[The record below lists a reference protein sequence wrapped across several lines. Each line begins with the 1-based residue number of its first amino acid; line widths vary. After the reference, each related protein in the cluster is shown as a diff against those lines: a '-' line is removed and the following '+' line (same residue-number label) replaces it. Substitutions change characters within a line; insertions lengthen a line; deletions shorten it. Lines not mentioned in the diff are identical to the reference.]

1 MSQLIFIGLGLNDER
16 GLSLK
21 GLDLAREADC
31 VFAEFYT
38 SLMPQLDVRN
48 LEKLIG
54 KPMLV
59 LKRSDVEENAQHTVL
74 EKVRGKKAVF
84 LVPGDPMSATTHID
98 LRLRAEK
105 AGIRTKVIPGASI
118 FSAILALTGLQA
130 YKFGRTV
137 TLPRLETGKIPESPY
152 DHIRTNL
159 HIGLHTLALL
169 DIAVER
175 CYCMPIREG
184 LEYIRK
190 VELQRAEH
198 IIGDSGLV
206 VGVARA
212 GADNAVVK
220 AGTLSRLLDYDFG
233 GPPHS
238 LVILSKLHFVEAE
251 SLETLAGAN
260 PEDLKGYVSP

>member
-1 MSQLIFIGLGLNDER
+1 LSQLIFIGLGLNDER